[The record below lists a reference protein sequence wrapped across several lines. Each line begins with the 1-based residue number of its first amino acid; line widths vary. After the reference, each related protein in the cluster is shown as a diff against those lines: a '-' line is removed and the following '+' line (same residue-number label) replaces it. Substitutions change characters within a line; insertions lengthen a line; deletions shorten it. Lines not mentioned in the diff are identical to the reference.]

1 MPLRVA
7 PLVGGAALGLWARAV
22 AVSSAGISLAARTS
36 WGTIFL
42 VAIGWSM
49 LVAATIV
56 LRERRRSALL
66 LYATGAWWFV
76 AELASPSVGV
86 PIAFTI
92 GLVLSAAGPALVT
105 HLALSHPTGRVAGWP
120 YRAIVVA
127 GYVVLLGAVG
137 LANAVV
143 FDPAATGCLG
153 CPRNLLLAGD
163 PMLADQVAL
172 IGVWLG
178 ASWLLLALIGV
189 AWRVISAAPSSRSAV
204 GPVAVG
210 ASVFLGAT
218 AAQYLTSLSVGT
230 LGAGGPA
237 ETVWHLQGLSLLGLA
252 VAVCVELWRARRT
265 RRDLTRLVVELR
277 GGTPGG
283 LRAALADRL
292 GDPTLVLA
300 YPIEDGRRYV
310 DAGARPVPMPP
321 PSGRSITR
329 LVRDDVELATIVHRP
344 TILSEPQQVKD
355 LVTSVHLAL
364 ESERLTAEDLVQLT
378 EIRTSGLRI
387 VAAGDAE
394 RQRIERDLHD
404 GAQQRL
410 ISLLLGLRLIRS
422 EAALPILDDAEAEVR
437 HTIAELRQL
446 AHGVHPV
453 LLKDA
458 GLSAALGAL
467 AETRPLVVADA
478 SIERYSDVV
487 ESTVY
492 LLVARLSDA
501 DRTVV
506 RISQNHSGRAGL
518 LVEVSVDGE
527 AQPEVE
533 LVDRVRTLGGELDVS
548 LSEGRTEVRL
558 LLPIEQATG

>member
-189 AWRVISAAPSSRSAV
+189 GGTEFSERRVPGSVGCVSLPRCYSGAVSDQLVGRDARRRRSGRDRLAPS
-204 GPVAVG
+204 
-210 ASVFLGAT
+210 
-218 AAQYLTSLSVGT
+218 GT
-230 LGAGGPA
+230 EPA
-237 ETVWHLQGLSLLGLA
+237 
-252 VAVCVELWRARRT
+252 RAR
-265 RRDLTRLVVELR
+265 
-277 GGTPGG
+277 
-283 LRAALADRL
+283 
-292 GDPTLVLA
+292 
-300 YPIEDGRRYV
+300 GRR
-310 DAGARPVPMPP
+310 
-321 PSGRSITR
+321 
-329 LVRDDVELATIVHRP
+329 VR
-344 TILSEPQQVKD
+344 
-355 LVTSVHLAL
+355 
-364 ESERLTAEDLVQLT
+364 
-378 EIRTSGLRI
+378 
-387 VAAGDAE
+387 
-394 RQRIERDLHD
+394 
-404 GAQQRL
+404 
-410 ISLLLGLRLIRS
+410 
-422 EAALPILDDAEAEVR
+422 
-437 HTIAELRQL
+437 
-446 AHGVHPV
+446 
-453 LLKDA
+453 
-458 GLSAALGAL
+458 
-467 AETRPLVVADA
+467 
-478 SIERYSDVV
+478 
-487 ESTVY
+487 
-492 LLVARLSDA
+492 
-501 DRTVV
+501 
-506 RISQNHSGRAGL
+506 
-518 LVEVSVDGE
+518 
-527 AQPEVE
+527 
-533 LVDRVRTLGGELDVS
+533 
-548 LSEGRTEVRL
+548 
-558 LLPIEQATG
+558 